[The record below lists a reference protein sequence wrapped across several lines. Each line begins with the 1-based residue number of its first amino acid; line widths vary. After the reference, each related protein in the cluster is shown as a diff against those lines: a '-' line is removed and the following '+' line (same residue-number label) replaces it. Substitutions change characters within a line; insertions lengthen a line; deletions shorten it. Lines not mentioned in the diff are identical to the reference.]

1 MIDRA
6 ALLADLSRQLR
17 LLERDLAG
25 RAEVVPAMAATLE
38 AEYRAARRAERTGD
52 TFGAWRG
59 GELTQAAV
67 AWLLGCVFVRF
78 VEDNGLLATPLI
90 GGPGDRT
97 TAAEARQTAYF
108 RAHPTATDRDYL
120 LDVFSEV
127 SRLPATTGL
136 YDRARNPVW
145 RYTISGDAARDLL
158 AFWRAVDPDTGAL
171 HHDFTDL
178 DWDTRFLGDL
188 YQDLSDDAKKRYALL
203 QTPEFVEA
211 FILDRTLTP
220 ALDEFGLPAV
230 RLIDPACGSGHFLL
244 GAFHRLLR
252 IWFSREPATPER
264 VLVQRALDSV
274 AGVDLNPFAVA
285 IARFRLLV
293 AALRASRIQHLRDA
307 PAFAIHVAAG
317 DSLLHGRRF
326 GELDLG
332 SADAQLADHEG
343 FGHAFQAEDPAALNR
358 ILGRRYHVVVGNPP
372 YITAKDRA
380 VSQLYRARYAT
391 CHMKYAMSVPFTER
405 FFNLAL
411 PGSERSPA
419 GHVGMIT
426 ANSFMK
432 REFGRKL
439 VEEFFPR
446 VDLTHVIDA
455 SGAYIPGHGTPTVL
469 LFGRH
474 RDPVDQTVRLAMG
487 RRGEPATPED
497 PARGTVWT
505 AITDQIDRAHSESE
519 WISVADSQRADLAV
533 HPWLLGG
540 GDAVLLLQTI
550 DRRDSSVLG
559 RLATAIGIV
568 AISGQDDFFSRPH
581 EQDFRRIGIRD
592 RRTLRPLV
600 AGDEVRDWA
609 IRRTSTCLFDY
620 DSRDSFRLG
629 SVVPSH
635 QTSWRYRT
643 TLGVRATFSK
653 LTYFEEGRPW
663 YEWHQVVFSRLDGGL
678 TIAFA
683 DVATH
688 NHFVLDRGGKVF
700 NRHAPVIK
708 LPKDASEAD
717 HLGLL
722 GLLNSSMACF
732 WLKQVSHNKGSTIDA
747 KGARQTTD
755 AFENFYDF
763 NVTTLKRFPL
773 PAERPL
779 KLATSLDRLATE
791 RQAHLPAQ
799 LAERFPLT
807 PAELDLHRAAADD
820 LLARMIALQEELD
833 WQCCGLYGII
843 DPAPYWGGDAGHRGE
858 PPPLRL
864 GERAFEIVVA
874 RGMAQGSLDTTW
886 FARHDAT
893 PITDLPEHWPT
904 DYRVMVEQRIKLI
917 ESDRFIGLIERPE
930 YKRRWNVEPWEVQ
943 EKRALR
949 RWLLD
954 RLESPSYWPD
964 RRLRTVRDLADRA
977 AADAA
982 FQQVAARHAG
992 SAGVDLARL
1001 VGELVAGDHVPVL
1014 PVQRYRASGLAK
1026 RAEWELTWQHQRR
1039 EDAIAAEA
1047 ATAARRNDR
1056 ESVRD
1061 HGPAENEMGTAP
1073 PPKYRSADFLKTSYW
1088 RLRGALDVPKER
1100 FVSLPDMS
1108 RDSDPSLLVGWAGW
1122 DAPSLCQ
1129 AVAAYYTEVQQ
1140 HDGWSP
1146 ARLTPLLTV
1155 LHENLPWLKQWH
1167 NDIDPEY
1174 DQRLGDFYETFL
1186 RSELASLGLTEEDL
1200 RAWMPANTAK
1210 SRRRV

>member
-1 MIDRA
+1 MIDSTI
-6 ALLADLSRQLR
+6 LLTDLRRRLR
-17 LLERDLAG
+17 LLERDLAE
-25 RAEVVPAMAATLE
+25 RADEVPEMEDSLAG
-38 AEYRAARRAERTGD
+38 EYRAARNVGRTGGS
-52 TFGAWRG
+52 FSAWRSA
-59 GELTQAAV
+59 ELTQTAV

-78 VEDNGLLATPLI
+78 AEDNGLLATPLI

-97 TAAEARQTAYF
+97 NSAEARQTAYF
-108 RAHPTATDRDYL
+108 RGHPTDTDRDYL
-120 LDVFSEV
+120 LNVFSEV
-127 SRLPATTGL
+127 SRLPAMAGL

-145 RYTISGDAARDLL
+145 RYAISGDAARDLL

-171 HHDFTDL
+171 RHDFTDP

-203 QTPEFVEA
+203 QTPEFVES

-220 ALDEFGLPAV
+220 ALDEFGLPGI

-252 IWFSREPATPER
+252 AWFSREPATPER

-285 IARFRLLV
+285 IAGFRLLV

-317 DSLLHGRRF
+317 DSLLHGRRL

-332 SADAQLADHEG
+332 NADAQLADHEG

-405 FFNLAL
+405 FFDLAL
-411 PGSERSPA
+411 PDREQSPA
-419 GHVGMIT
+419 GYVGMIT

-439 VEEFFPR
+439 VEEFLPS

-455 SGAYIPGHGTPTVL
+455 SGAYVPGHGTPTVL

-474 RDPVDQTVRLAMG
+474 RAPIDQTVRVAMG
-487 RRGEPATPED
+487 KRGEPSTPED
-497 PARGTVWT
+497 PACGTVWT
-505 AITDQIDRAHSESE
+505 AITHQIDRVHSESE
-519 WISVADSQRADLAV
+519 WISVADSRRSDLSN
-533 HPWLLGG
+533 HPWSLGG
-540 GDAVLLLQTI
+540 ADAVLLQQSI
-550 DRRDSSVLG
+550 DKGASSVLG
-559 RLATAIGIV
+559 GLATAIGFM
-568 AISGQDDFFSRPH
+568 AISGEDEVFSRPRKV
-581 EQDFRRIGIRD
+581 DFECRGVSRHMLSDFIAGDFIRD
-592 RRTLRPLV
+592 WSIAP
-600 AGDEVRDWA
+600 
-609 IRRTSTCLFDY
+609 SPCCLFDY
-620 DSRDSFRLG
+620 SSAGTYMG
-629 SVVPSH
+629 SAIPISLL
-635 QTSWRYRT
+635 WPYRT
-643 TLGVRATFSK
+643 TLEAGKAFGKTRNERGMDWQEFAFVVKDKFHTSFSI
-653 LTYFEEGRPW
+653 
-663 YEWHQVVFSRLDGGL
+663 VF
-678 TIAFA
+678 AE
-683 DVATH
+683 VATH
-688 NHFVLDRGGKVF
+688 NHFVLDLGGKVF
-700 NRHAPVIK
+700 KQTSPVIK
-708 LPKDASEAD
+708 LPKDASEDD
-717 HLGLL
+717 HLGLV
-722 GLLNSSMACF
+722 GLLNSSVACF
-732 WLKQVSHNKGSTIDA
+732 WLQQNCHSKGGPG
-747 KGARQTTD
+747 GARSKD
-755 AFENFYDF
+755 EKWHDFYQF
-763 NVTTLKRFPL
+763 NGTKLKRFPL
-773 PAERPL
+773 PAQRPL
-779 KLATSLDRLATE
+779 KLATALDRLATE

-799 LAERFPLT
+799 LAEHFPLT
-807 PAELDLHRAAADD
+807 PAELDAHRSAADD

-833 WQCCGLYGII
+833 WECYGLYGII
-843 DPAPYWGGDAGHRGE
+843 DSGPNLVADAGHQGE

-864 GERAFEIVVA
+864 GERAFEIVMA
-874 RGMAQGSLDTTW
+874 RRVGQGALDTTW
-886 FARHDAT
+886 FARHDAK
-893 PITDLPEHWPT
+893 PITDLPELWPPN
-904 DYRVMVEQRIKLI
+904 YRVMVEQRIELI
-917 ESDRFIGLIERPE
+917 ESDRFVGLIERPE

-949 RWLLD
+949 TWLLD

-964 RRLRTVRDLADRA
+964 HRLRTVRDLSDRA

-992 SAGVDLARL
+992 SASVDLAQL
-1001 VGELVAGDHVPVL
+1001 VRELVSSDSVPAL

-1026 RAEWELTWQHQRR
+1026 RAEWELTWQRQRH
-1039 EDAIAAEA
+1039 EDAIAAKA
-1047 ATAARRNDR
+1047 ATGRRNDG
-1056 ESVRD
+1056 ESEQD
-1061 HGPAENEMGTAP
+1061 HDHTENDIGTVTA

-1088 RLRGALDVPKER
+1088 RVRGPLDVPKER

-1122 DAPSLCQ
+1122 DARSLCQ

-1146 ARLTPLLTV
+1146 ARLTPLLAV

-1186 RSELASLGLTEEDL
+1186 RSELAMLGLTEEDL
-1200 RAWMPANTAK
+1200 RVWTPPNTAK

>member
-1 MIDRA
+1 MIDSTI
-6 ALLADLSRQLR
+6 LLTDLRRRLR
-17 LLERDLAG
+17 LLERDLAE
-25 RAEVVPAMAATLE
+25 RADDVPAMEDSLAG
-38 AEYRAARRAERTGD
+38 EYRTARDVGRTGD
-52 TFGAWRG
+52 SFGAWRSA
-59 GELTQAAV
+59 ELTQTAV
-67 AWLLGCVFVRF
+67 AWLLSCVFVRF
-78 VEDNGLLATPLI
+78 AEDNGLLATPLI

-97 TAAEARQTAYF
+97 AAAEARQTAYF

-120 LDVFSEV
+120 LDVFAEV
-127 SRLPATTGL
+127 SRLPAMTGL

-171 HHDFTDL
+171 CHDFTDP

-220 ALDEFGLPAV
+220 ALDEFGLPGI

-293 AALRASRIQHLRDA
+293 AALRASRIHHLRDA

-332 SADAQLADHEG
+332 NAEAQLADHEG
-343 FGHAFQAEDPAALNR
+343 FGHAFQAEDPAALDR

-405 FFNLAL
+405 FFDLAV

-474 RDPVDQTVRLAMG
+474 RDTVDQTVRVAMG
-487 RRGEPATPED
+487 KRGEPATPER
-497 PARGTVWT
+497 PETGLVWGSIV
-505 AITDQIDRAHSESE
+505 AQVDHVDSDSE
-519 WISVADSQRADLAV
+519 WIGVLDVPRARLEN
-533 HPWLLGG
+533 HPWLV
-540 GDAVLLLQTI
+540 GDPVATDLTQLVDQHSSNL
-550 DRRDSSVLG
+550 DSLTSS
-559 RLATAIGIV
+559 IGF
-568 AISGQDDFFSRPH
+568 ASFTGMDDAFIAPASY
-581 EQDFRRIGIRD
+581 FRRIGVRPA
-592 RRTLRPLV
+592 LVRPLII
-600 AGDEVRDWA
+600 GEMVRDWSCESSEA
-609 IRRTSTCLFDY
+609 ALAPYDADNRPLGYDPASPWGRHLWPFRTTIGETVSFGGRTRNDNGEDWWTWYRWIRR
-620 DSRDSFRLG
+620 
-629 SVVPSH
+629 
-635 QTSWRYRT
+635 RYT
-643 TLGVRATFSK
+643 VIIS
-653 LTYFEEGRPW
+653 
-663 YEWHQVVFSRLDGGL
+663 
-678 TIAFA
+678 IAY
-683 DVATH
+683 VEVGTH
-688 NHFVLDRGGKVF
+688 NHFVVDRGGNVF
-700 NRHAPVIK
+700 TQTSPVIK
-708 LPKDASEAD
+708 LPEDASEAD
-717 HLGLL
+717 HLGLV
-722 GLLNSSMACF
+722 GLLNSSVACF
-732 WLKQVSHNKGSTIDA
+732 WLQQNCHSKGGPG
-747 KGARQTTD
+747 GAHSKD
-755 AFENFYDF
+755 EKWHDFYQF
-763 NVTTLKRFPL
+763 NGTKLKRFPL

-779 KLATSLDRLATE
+779 KLATALDQLATK

-799 LAERFPLT
+799 LDELT
-807 PAELDLHRAAADD
+807 RAELDAHRAAADG
-820 LLARMIALQEELD
+820 LLARMISLQEELD
-833 WQCCGLYGII
+833 WECYGLYGII
-843 DPAPYWGGDAGHRGE
+843 DPAPHWGGDGYHGE

-864 GERAFEIVVA
+864 GERAFEIVMA
-874 RGMAQGSLDTTW
+874 RRMEQGALDTTW

-893 PITDLPEHWPT
+893 PITELPEHWPSE
-904 DYRVMVEQRIKLI
+904 YRVLVERRIELI
-917 ESDRFIGLIERPE
+917 ESDRFVRLIERPE
-930 YKRRWNVEPWEVQ
+930 YKRRWNAEPWEEQ

-949 RWLLD
+949 TWLLD

-964 RRLRTVRDLADRA
+964 HRLRTVRDLADRA
-977 AADAA
+977 AADTA
-982 FQQVAARHAG
+982 FQQVAARYAG

-1001 VGELVAGDHVPVL
+1001 VGELVAGDHVPAL

-1026 RAEWELTWQHQRR
+1026 RAEWEVTWQHQRR
-1039 EDAIAAEA
+1039 EDAIADEA
-1047 ATAARRNDR
+1047 ATAARRNDQ
-1056 ESVRD
+1056 ESVQD
-1061 HGPAENEMGTAP
+1061 HGLAENEIGTAP

-1100 FVSLPDMS
+1100 FVSLPDMG

-1122 DAPSLCQ
+1122 DVPSLCQ

-1140 HDGWSP
+1140 HDGWSA
-1146 ARLTPLLTV
+1146 ARLTPLLAV

-1200 RAWMPANTAK
+1200 RAWTPPTTAK

>member
-1 MIDRA
+1 MIDSTI
-6 ALLADLSRQLR
+6 LLTDLRRRLR
-17 LLERDLAG
+17 LLERDLAE
-25 RAEVVPAMAATLE
+25 RADVVPAMEDSLAR
-38 AEYRAARRAERTGD
+38 EYRTARSVGRTGD
-52 TFGAWRG
+52 AFGAWRSA
-59 GELTQAAV
+59 ELTQTAV
-67 AWLLGCVFVRF
+67 SWLLGCTFVRF
-78 VEDNGLLATPLI
+78 AEDNGLLPTPLI

-127 SRLPATTGL
+127 SRLPAMKGL

-158 AFWRAVDPDTGAL
+158 AFWRTVDPDTGAL
-171 HHDFTDL
+171 CHDFTDS

-220 ALDEFGLPAV
+220 ALDEFGLPGI

-252 IWFSREPATPER
+252 AWFSREPATPER

-274 AGVDLNPFAVA
+274 NGVDLNPFAVA
-285 IARFRLLV
+285 IAGFRLLV

-332 SADAQLADHEG
+332 NADAQLADHEG

-439 VEEFFPR
+439 VEEFLPQ

-455 SGAYIPGHGTPTVL
+455 SGAYIPGHGTPTVIL
-469 LFGRH
+469 
-474 RDPVDQTVRLAMG
+474 MG
-487 RRGEPATPED
+487 RNRSPVATSVRTVINIKGEPNTPLE
-497 PARGTVWT
+497 PALGKVWNS
-505 AITDQIDRAHSESE
+505 ITTQVDRPGSESE
-519 WISVADSQRADLAV
+519 WVTVSDRGREAYHE
-533 HPWLLGG
+533 HPWSLADEVGG
-540 GDAVLLLQTI
+540 SLQEYLTTGAHRTLERVAADIGITAVTGADDVFIVGD
-550 DRRDSSVLG
+550 
-559 RLATAIGIV
+559 LATARRLGVERVRRLVIG
-568 AISGQDDFFSRPH
+568 
-581 EQDFRRIGIRD
+581 D
-592 RRTLRPLV
+592 R
-600 AGDEVRDWA
+600 VRDWA
-609 IRRTSTCLFDY
+609 ASALTAVWLY
-620 DSRDSFRLG
+620 DDDLVLLSLKDLPGIAKFFWQYRSSISFRKRFGTPMLERG
-629 SVVPSH
+629 LTWYEYQELYS
-635 QTSWRYRT
+635 
-643 TLGVRATFSK
+643 SK
-653 LTYFEEGRPW
+653 LQTPLSI
-663 YEWHQVVFSRLDGGL
+663 VFS
-678 TIAFA
+678 F
-683 DVATH
+683 VATH
-688 NHFVLDRGGKVF
+688 NHVVLDRGGKVF
-700 NRHAPVIK
+700 NRSAPVIK
-708 LPKDASEAD
+708 LPEEATKRD
-717 HLGLL
+717 HLGLV
-722 GLLNSSMACF
+722 GLLNSSVACF
-732 WLKQVSHNKGSTIDA
+732 WMKQVSHNKGSTVDS

-755 AFENFYDF
+755 AFENFYEF
-763 NVTTLKRFPL
+763 TPTKLKRFPL
-773 PAERPL
+773 PQGQPVDTA
-779 KLATSLDRLATE
+779 AALDWLATE
-791 RQAHLPAQ
+791 RQGHLPAQ
-799 LAERFPLT
+799 LSERFPLK
-807 PAELDLHRAAADD
+807 PAELDAHRAAADD
-820 LLARMIALQEELD
+820 LLARMISLQEELD
-833 WQCCGLYGII
+833 WECYGLYGII
-843 DPAPYWGGDAGHRGE
+843 DPAPHWGGRAGRRGE
-858 PPPLRL
+858 PPALRL
-864 GERAFEIVVA
+864 GERAFEIV
-874 RGMAQGSLDTTW
+874 MASRMAEGALETTW
-886 FARHDAT
+886 FGRHDAT
-893 PITDLPEHWPT
+893 PITDLPEHWPI
-904 DYRVMVEQRIKLI
+904 DYRAIVERRIELI
-917 ESDRFIGLIERPE
+917 ESDPFVGLIERPE
-930 YKRRWNVEPWEVQ
+930 YKRRWNVEPWDAQ
-943 EKRALR
+943 ERRALR
-949 RWLLD
+949 TWLLD
-954 RLESPSYWPD
+954 RLESPLYWPD
-964 RRLRTVRDLADRA
+964 HRLRTVRDLADRA

-982 FQQVAARHAG
+982 FQQLAARYAG

-1001 VGELVAGDHVPVL
+1001 VRELVPSDSVPAL
-1014 PVQRYRASGLAK
+1014 PVQRYRPSGLAK
-1026 RAEWELTWQHQRR
+1026 RAEWELTWQRQRR
-1039 EDAIAAEA
+1039 DDAIALEA
-1047 ATAARRNDR
+1047 STAVRCDDG
-1056 ESVRD
+1056 ES
-1061 HGPAENEMGTAP
+1061 ENEIGTVAP
-1073 PPKYRSADFLKTSYW
+1073 PPKYRSADFLKTSFW

-1146 ARLTPLLTV
+1146 ARLTPLLAV

-1174 DQRLGDFYETFL
+1174 HQRLGDFYETFL
-1186 RSELASLGLTEEDL
+1186 RSELATLGLTEEDL
-1200 RAWMPANTAK
+1200 RAWMPPNTAK
-1210 SRRRV
+1210 SGRRV